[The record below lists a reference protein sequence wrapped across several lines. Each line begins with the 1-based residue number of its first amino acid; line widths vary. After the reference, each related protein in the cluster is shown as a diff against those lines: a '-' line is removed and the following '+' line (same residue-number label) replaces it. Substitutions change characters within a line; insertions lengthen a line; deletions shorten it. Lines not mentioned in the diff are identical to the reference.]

1 MTVFVNY
8 GYYEAMKD
16 FVGSV
21 NKTLSKETKG
31 NVSITFD
38 VRTEKVT
45 VHLKNGYQF
54 AVKGKMSVVMGFGGK
69 EVKITKKTVS
79 PYAADITGT
88 MNSIYVYC
96 DIVQPQVV
104 GDTMLR
110 TVPIEGKMGD
120 VVTRTYNNM
129 QYIPVQRKSFEDI
142 EILLRSDTGLP
153 MPFERGVVLVTLHF
167 RQQNSTYFM

>member
-1 MTVFVNY
+1 MGIIY
-8 GYYEAMKD
+8 G
-16 FVGSV
+16 

-54 AVKGKMSVVMGFGGK
+54 AVIGEMLVVMGFGGK
-69 EVKITKKTVS
+69 EVKITKKTIS
-79 PYAADITGT
+79 PYVADITGA

-104 GDTMLR
+104 GDTNVKLLR

-129 QYIPVQRKSFEDI
+129 QHIPGQRKSFEDI

-153 MPFERGVVLVTLHF
+153 MPFE
-167 RQQNSTYFM
+167 